1 MGSQQGVHI
10 VPVRK
15 AEPDLSKLAQAL
27 LVMVAELATDEEAAP
42 KDDHDGGA

>member
-1 MGSQQGVHI
+1 MGSQRQLHI

-15 AEPDLSKLAQAL
+15 TEPDLAKLAQAL
-27 LVMVAELATDEEAAP
+27 LVMVADLATDDEAAP